1 MSNEFTFSGLGF
13 GQEAIRF
20 VESLRKSFLIERGRE
35 ATLEEINELVE
46 RTNREAMLN

>member
-1 MSNEFTFSGLGF
+1 MNEFTFRGLGF
-13 GQEAIRF
+13 GQEATRF
-20 VESLRKSFLIERGRE
+20 VKSLRKAFLIERGRE